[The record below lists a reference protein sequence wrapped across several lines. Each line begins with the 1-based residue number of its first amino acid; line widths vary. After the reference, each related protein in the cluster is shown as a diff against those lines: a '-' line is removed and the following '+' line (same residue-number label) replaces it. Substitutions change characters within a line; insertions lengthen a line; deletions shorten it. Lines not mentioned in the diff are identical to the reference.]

1 MTKKDRRIT
10 TGVSVYCAALCMVFA
25 IWALPARSAELPE
38 PVPPEI
44 TAQGPVEPAHVV
56 HVEPL
61 VYHAPG
67 PAPEAAPDPTPAPEP
82 EPPLPNVIEHCTIT
96 YYCAEQYEHICGT
109 GDGITATGTEV
120 TPGVTCAVDPEVIP
134 YGSVVMVDYGDGE
147 LHEYIAQD
155 AGVQG
160 EHIDL
165 CVALHNTALE
175 LGVTEATVYWAYP
188 GAVG

>member
-25 IWALPARSAELPE
+25 IRAIPARSAELPE

-44 TAQGPVEPAHVV
+44 TAQGPVELTHVIQA
-56 HVEPL
+56 EPL
-61 VYHAPG
+61 MYHV
-67 PAPEAAPDPTPAPEP
+67 PETMPEITPRLSPSPEP

-109 GDGITATGTEV
+109 GDGITATGTEA
-120 TPGVTCAVDPEVIP
+120 TPGVTCAVDPEIIP
-134 YGSVVMVDYGDGE
+134 FGSVVMVDYGDGE

-155 AGVQG
+155 AGVRG
-160 EHIDL
+160 NHVDL
-165 CVALHNTALE
+165 CVALHSTALE

-188 GAVG
+188 EAVG